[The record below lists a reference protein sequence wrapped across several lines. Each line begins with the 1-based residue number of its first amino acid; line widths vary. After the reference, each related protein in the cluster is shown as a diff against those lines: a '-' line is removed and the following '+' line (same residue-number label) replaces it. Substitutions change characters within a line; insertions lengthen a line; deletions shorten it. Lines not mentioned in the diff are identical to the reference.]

1 VSADGDQLAEL
12 RRRFPSVDP
21 TGFAGHLAACRQ
33 AGALDENTADL
44 VLAWAAARGDRTA
57 LRQVD
62 GLIAAI
68 APALRGIDGTPDF
81 VDEVS
86 QAVRVR
92 LLVAAEPG
100 SDPRIAAYRG
110 RGPLG
115 AWIRAAAMRV
125 AIDRKRS
132 AAPALAGADLLGDLV
147 SGEPD
152 PALRHLK
159 TLHRADFQQA
169 LADALAALPDR
180 QRAVLRL
187 HHVDGLRLAEIG
199 RLYGVHE
206 STVSRWVTRAAEEV
220 ADQTRRRLTDRL
232 SLSGSS
238 VDSLARL
245 VRSQLDLSIARIL
258 R

>member
-1 VSADGDQLAEL
+1 VSADGNEL
-12 RRRFPSVDP
+12 TELSRRFPSVDAS
-21 TGFAGHLAACRQ
+21 GFAAHLAACRQ
-33 AGALDENTADL
+33 AGALAENTADL
-44 VLAWAAARGDRTA
+44 VLAWAAAGGDAAA

-68 APALRGIDGTPDF
+68 APALRGIDGSPVF

-92 LLVAAEPG
+92 LLVAEPG
-100 SDPRIAAYRG
+100 APPRIAAYGG

-125 AIDRKRS
+125 AIDLKRS
-132 AAPALAGADLLGDLV
+132 AAPALASDDLLGDLV

-159 TLHRADFQQA
+159 TLYRADFQQA

-199 RLYGVHE
+199 RLYRVHE

>member
-1 VSADGDQLAEL
+1 VSADGGELAEL
-12 RRRFPSVDP
+12 RRKFPSVDI
-21 TGFAGHLAACRQ
+21 TGFAGHLASCRQ
-33 AGALDENTADL
+33 AGALAENTSDL
-44 VLAWAAARGDRTA
+44 FIAWAAARGDGWA

-68 APALRGIDGTPDF
+68 APALRGIDGSPVF

-92 LLVAAEPG
+92 LLVAEPG
-100 SDPRIAAYRG
+100 ADPRIAAYRG

-115 AWIRAAAMRV
+115 GWVRAAAMRV
-125 AIDRKRS
+125 AIDLKRS
-132 AAPALAGADLLGDLV
+132 AAPALAGDDLLGDLV

-152 PALRHLK
+152 PAVRHLK

-220 ADQTRRRLTDRL
+220 ADQTRRRLTSRL
-232 SLSGSS
+232 SLSGSG

>member
-1 VSADGDQLAEL
+1 MSTDGDQLAEL
-12 RRRFPSVDP
+12 SRRFPSVDP
-21 TGFAGHLAACRQ
+21 SGFADHLTACRQ
-33 AGALDENTADL
+33 AGALAENTGDIA
-44 VLAWAAARGDRTA
+44 LAWAAGRGDATA
-57 LRQVD
+57 LRQIDALVAEI
-62 GLIAAI
+62 G
-68 APALRGIDGTPDF
+68 PAVRRIDGSPAF

-92 LLVAAEPG
+92 LLVAEPG
-100 SDPRIAAYRG
+100 AAPRIAGYRG

-115 AWIRAAAMRV
+115 AWIRAAATRV
-125 AIDRKRS
+125 AIDLKRS
-132 AAPALAGADLLGDLV
+132 AAPELAGDDILGDLV
-147 SGEPD
+147 SREPD

-159 TLHRADFQQA
+159 TLHRADFQRA
-169 LADALAALPDR
+169 LAEALGALPDR

-187 HHVDGLRLAEIG
+187 HYVDGLRLAEIG

-220 ADQTRRRLTDRL
+220 ADQARRRLTERL

-238 VDSLARL
+238 LDSLGRL

>member
-12 RRRFPSVDP
+12 SRRFPSVDAS
-21 TGFAGHLAACRQ
+21 GFADHLAACRQ
-33 AGALDENTADL
+33 AGALAENTADL
-44 VLAWAAARGDRTA
+44 ALAWAAARGDAAA

-68 APALRGIDGTPDF
+68 APALRAIDGSPLF

-92 LLVAAEPG
+92 LLVAEPG
-100 SDPRIAAYRG
+100 AAPRIAAYGG

-115 AWIRAAAMRV
+115 GWIRAAAMRV
-125 AIDRKRS
+125 AIDLKRS
-132 AAPALAGADLLGDLV
+132 AAPALAGDDLLGDLV

-159 TLHRADFQQA
+159 TLYRADFQQA